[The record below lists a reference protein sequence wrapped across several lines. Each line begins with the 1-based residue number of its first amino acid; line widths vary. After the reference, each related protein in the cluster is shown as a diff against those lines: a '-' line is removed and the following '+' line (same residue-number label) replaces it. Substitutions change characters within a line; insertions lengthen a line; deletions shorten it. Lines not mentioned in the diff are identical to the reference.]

1 LKSSFDQFNQNSND
15 QRRFAATKKPATV
28 AAAHTAAP
36 TPIAAKFH
44 LTDLLLPA
52 SPIAGRRSGRSTGC
66 RRCSAAKPAA
76 KQSAALASGQPA
88 GVSGPGQHALIAKA
102 VGWAAGARSLNSRG
116 GGGCCR
122 WLSSRSYRG
131 FGRGGIS
138 GSVSSR
144 GFSVV
149 GQIGQYR
156 QIVSS
161 GRRSPSSQLRHA
173 GIPPGPPVQLPHGLQ
188 NAPTNAD
195 LSDADFFKRRVCRR
209 QQVNKSQTTAGTT
222 KKDRQVKSAMS
233 YGQQS
238 SSTNTSMSS
247 SREPTRTQLTTEQNE
262 ESLKEFKDRLDST
275 IQQLAGLATLLSGS
289 EVATGPAADT
299 ATNTG
304 GRRRRQ
310 VPCNSSNRGDSLTQQ
325 PPPTKPVETGT
336 PPCCVCRCHG
346 ESAAAGACQMD
357 DAATTSETVKS
368 LPMRQANAQ
377 LASRNA
383 TQKQQQQQEQQ
394 QQQQQKKKTALARKD
409 PGPEV
414 RSQEAQQQSNVIRFL
429 WFDPVRRRYASRQ
442 AELIC
447 AKSVR
452 RLHLCVHFFR
462 VCGEDL
468 LLLEKDCGDGLAF
481 LDVDSTVAFEG
492 LSVEKVLRLQK
503 LGCQLQ
509 PEDLSREFAVEKG
522 SSKYYVV
529 PVEAD
534 VAAGDWRLCSGAA
547 AQARLE
553 SLRRM
558 LEQRGT
564 RRDVRIE
571 LVNCGRGWNVIN
583 TRMAKTAVLHRV
595 RRRRSFRDVSCL
607 TTLAVWFPTCAR
619 IRGVAA
625 GLPALPFA
633 LPRTYL
639 TAGCLLDRRR
649 ASHKRGT
656 VSLRRPGLSKR
667 TVAVT
672 PAGPAHHPC
681 QVVQVRTW
689 CFVDCLLA
697 DAGVSYLVVQFGG
710 FIVGA
715 GRADAGGNFTDTSLA
730 VAVARQRDGQL
741 AYGTVDEAGHPWIA
755 GRCAPVRSGRQRIDP
770 GAIGQE
776 ASDNPRIIESSSQV
790 QSHSSLCRLPLPQAA
805 IRLVVPS
812 AETRSARAPLSI
824 KAATISMLH
833 RSAASIRGVQPFFNG
848 ALMSNRR
855 SQTVKQFVQ
864 LLAKLTATDG
874 LLELQLSQGTSL
886 LRLPLA
892 PAATA
897 D

>member
-1 LKSSFDQFNQNSND
+1 MHK
-15 QRRFAATKKPATV
+15 
-28 AAAHTAAP
+28 TA
-36 TPIAAKFH
+36 
-44 LTDLLLPA
+44 D
-52 SPIAGRRSGRSTGC
+52 SG
-66 RRCSAAKPAA
+66 
-76 KQSAALASGQPA
+76 
-88 GVSGPGQHALIAKA
+88 
-102 VGWAAGARSLNSRG
+102 N
-116 GGGCCR
+116 
-122 WLSSRSYRG
+122 
-131 FGRGGIS
+131 
-138 GSVSSR
+138 
-144 GFSVV
+144 
-149 GQIGQYR
+149 
-156 QIVSS
+156 
-161 GRRSPSSQLRHA
+161 
-173 GIPPGPPVQLPHGLQ
+173 
-188 NAPTNAD
+188 
-195 LSDADFFKRRVCRR
+195 
-209 QQVNKSQTTAGTT
+209 
-222 KKDRQVKSAMS
+222 KDRPVKSAMS

-247 SREPTRTQLTTEQNE
+247 SREPARTQLATQPNA

-299 ATNTG
+299 ATNDG
-304 GRRRRQ
+304 ARRRRQ

-357 DAATTSETVKS
+357 DAATTSETLKS

-383 TQKQQQQQEQQ
+383 TQKQQQQQQ
-394 QQQQQKKKTALARKD
+394 AASLIRKD

-468 LLLEKDCGDGLAF
+468 LLLEKDCSDDGLAF

-564 RRDVRIE
+564 RRDGE
-571 LVNCGRGWNVIN
+571 
-583 TRMAKTAVLHRV
+583 
-595 RRRRSFRDVSCL
+595 RS
-607 TTLAVWFPTCAR
+607 
-619 IRGVAA
+619 
-625 GLPALPFA
+625 
-633 LPRTYL
+633 
-639 TAGCLLDRRR
+639 
-649 ASHKRGT
+649 
-656 VSLRRPGLSKR
+656 
-667 TVAVT
+667 
-672 PAGPAHHPC
+672 
-681 QVVQVRTW
+681 
-689 CFVDCLLA
+689 
-697 DAGVSYLVVQFGG
+697 
-710 FIVGA
+710 
-715 GRADAGGNFTDTSLA
+715 
-730 VAVARQRDGQL
+730 
-741 AYGTVDEAGHPWIA
+741 
-755 GRCAPVRSGRQRIDP
+755 
-770 GAIGQE
+770 
-776 ASDNPRIIESSSQV
+776 
-790 QSHSSLCRLPLPQAA
+790 
-805 IRLVVPS
+805 
-812 AETRSARAPLSI
+812 
-824 KAATISMLH
+824 
-833 RSAASIRGVQPFFNG
+833 
-848 ALMSNRR
+848 
-855 SQTVKQFVQ
+855 
-864 LLAKLTATDG
+864 
-874 LLELQLSQGTSL
+874 
-886 LRLPLA
+886 
-892 PAATA
+892 
-897 D
+897 